1 MPKIDPPVLRQGT
14 LAELEARRASGEPSW
29 EPLIGEPPRTYAM
42 FLGFLKRR
50 DFEQVARAFE
60 VSKQA
65 VYDASHRW
73 YWRERMR
80 DYHRYLARQLVEHAE
95 YEIAEGMNFALSYLK
110 RTLLNASTPQALRV
124 RCAEIL
130 LRYSPLG
137 RSSSGR
143 VDGNTP
149 RADAGRL
156 VGGILSLVAA
166 QPRQQTPVDA
176 KSETTCDS
184 EAVDDLSHDSQNCK

>member
-1 MPKIDPPVLRQGT
+1 MPKIDPILRQGT
-14 LAELEARRASGEPSW
+14 LAELETRHASGEPSW

-42 FLGFLKRR
+42 FLESLGRR

-60 VSKQA
+60 VSEQA

-73 YWRERMR
+73 FWRERMR
-80 DYHRYLARQLVEHAE
+80 DYNRYLARQQVEHAE

-110 RTLLNASTPQALRV
+110 QTLLNSSAPQALRV

-137 RSSSGR
+137 RPPNG
-143 VDGNTP
+143 
-149 RADAGRL
+149 RADRDALHADEQRL
-156 VGGILSLVAA
+156 WAVSHCLLLGCRASR
-166 QPRQQTPVDA
+166 RQ
-176 KSETTCDS
+176 
-184 EAVDDLSHDSQNCK
+184 